1 MKRLIYLIPVIVLLL
16 AAQTANAQARCPI
29 RADRLEDFARCMAP
43 MRGTIGTT
51 TVYSSGKY
59 DRDNA
64 QLVSAMMRSQVV
76 QPHVVPPSVGQTF
89 PYSSSY
95 MTSPVSWMNLYFA
108 GHSSYRNN
116 WFRFAS
122 FYSPFYRYNPNMW
135 IYAHYRH

>member
-1 MKRLIYLIPVIVLLL
+1 MRRLVLSITFAAL
-16 AAQTANAQARCPI
+16 AVVMLVSEAMAGSCPI
-29 RADRLEDFARCMAP
+29 RADSLEAFAGCMAP

-64 QLVSAMMRSQVV
+64 QLMSAMMRSNVVPQQVI
-76 QPHVVPPSVGQTF
+76 PPSVTQTY
-89 PYSSSY
+89 PYGGYFSPASY
-95 MTSPVSWMNLYFA
+95 MNLYFA

-122 FYSPFYRYNPNMW
+122 FYSPYYRSNPNMW
-135 IYAHYRH
+135 VSAYYAY

>member
-1 MKRLIYLIPVIVLLL
+1 MRRLTLILIL
-16 AAQTANAQARCPI
+16 ASLAIFAWASEASAGSCPI
-29 RADRLEDFARCMAP
+29 RADSLEAFAGCMSP

-64 QLVSAMMRSQVV
+64 QLISAMMRSSVVPKQVI
-76 QPHVVPPSVGQTF
+76 PPSVTQTY
-89 PYSSSY
+89 PYGGYFSPASY
-95 MTSPVSWMNLYFA
+95 MNLYFA

-122 FYSPFYRYNPNMW
+122 YYYPYRNYNPNIW
-135 IYAHYRH
+135 IGAYYNY